1 MYIIKKKKKSERKDH
16 ETRQDN
22 IKKELVN
29 DTLMDTLGV
38 KND

>member
-1 MYIIKKKKKSERKDH
+1 MYIIKKKKSERKDH
-16 ETRQDN
+16 ETRQDM
-22 IKKELVN
+22 VN